1 MPGSSVVWR
10 HLRADWQKIGA
21 IAARTR
27 DQAIRVMA
35 WRGRFPTQTSLDPV
49 IATDSL
55 SRHRRGRIRLELALD
70 QFRKVA
76 QQPELVLVEIPC
88 PVVDHA

>member
-1 MPGSSVVWR
+1 MPGPRSFGDTYGP
-10 HLRADWQKIGA
+10 DWQKIGA
-21 IAARTR
+21 IAVRTR
-27 DQAIRVMA
+27 DRALRVMA

-70 QFRKVA
+70 QLRKVA
-76 QQPELVLVEIPC
+76 
-88 PVVDHA
+88 

>member
-1 MPGSSVVWR
+1 MPGPRSFGDTYGPDS
-10 HLRADWQKIGA
+10 QKIGA
-21 IAARTR
+21 IAVRTR
-27 DQAIRVMA
+27 DRALRVMA
-35 WRGRFPTQTSLDPV
+35 YRGRFPTQTSLDP

-76 QQPELVLVEIPC
+76 
-88 PVVDHA
+88 

>member
-1 MPGSSVVWR
+1 MPGSWSFGD
-10 HLRADWQKIGA
+10 AYGPDWQKIGA

-27 DQAIRVMA
+27 DRALRVMA
-35 WRGRFPTQTSLDPV
+35 YRGRFPTQTSLDP

-76 QQPELVLVEIPC
+76 
-88 PVVDHA
+88 